1 MVNMN
6 PPNSL
11 DGDQDLVDRIFDYLL
26 EGIPALQEA
35 AAQGRLSE
43 MKVAVRREFA
53 GDRQSIGPR
62 SGAGQRDVA
71 EQVLALFNGQNAT
84 EVARRLGI
92 SRATVYRR
100 LKQAGVFRS
109 CAVDEKYEPPAC

>member
-6 PPNSL
+6 PPNSP

-26 EGIPALQEA
+26 DEIPVLSEA
-35 AAQGRLSE
+35 AMQARVSE
-43 MKVAVRREFA
+43 LKVALRHEFA
-53 GDRQSIGPR
+53 RERLRVGPR
-62 SGAGQRDVA
+62 SPGGRREVA

-84 EVARRLGI
+84 EIARRLGI

-100 LKQAGVFRS
+100 LKQAGVQS
-109 CAVDEKYEPPAC
+109 KL